1 MAAPLC
7 WRPEVEDF
15 AEVLVVVAGL
25 VDESAAV
32 EEEAA
37 ETAAVEDQSAAA
49 AVEEEAPEAADVED
63 EVAVLLCLCQPI
75 PGPQPADAVGLVE
88 VHHWNFFVE
97 VGYFGSCLCKRR
109 DKLIKTRRKC
119 Y

>member
-1 MAAPLC
+1 M
-7 WRPEVEDF
+7 
-15 AEVLVVVAGL
+15 VVAGL
-25 VDESAAV
+25 VDESAVAEEEAPEAAAVEDESVVV
-32 EEEAA
+32 EEEAP
-37 ETAAVEDQSAAA
+37 
-49 AVEEEAPEAADVED
+49 APEAADVED